1 MAARSILFL
10 ALLPPLLTGC
20 LGSPEA
26 YRPGYEP
33 RPAQI
38 TLESAE
44 ARAMRLAVPIHI
56 EREDTWMLT
65 SRKEI
70 GRVMGGVPKNPWN
83 TYEWELDDTLR
94 PLIRN
99 MGPEMGADRVLGRQ
113 PVKRPLPEDANPAY
127 KSKKAEG
134 AGEGEGEDEGDEYGD
149 E

>member
-10 ALLPPLLTGC
+10 ALLTPLLTGC
-20 LGSPEA
+20 LGSPEP

-33 RPAQI
+33 RPEQI

-70 GRVMGGVPKNPWN
+70 GRVMGAVPKNPWN
-83 TYEWELDDTLR
+83 RYEWELDDTLR

-127 KSKKAEG
+127 QNKRDRAQEG
-134 AGEGEGEDEGDEYGD
+134 GDDVEGDEYYD

>member
-10 ALLPPLLTGC
+10 ALLTPLLTGC
-20 LGSPEA
+20 LGSPEP

-33 RPAQI
+33 RPEQI

-44 ARAMRLAVPIHI
+44 ERAMRLAVPIHI

-70 GRVMGGVPKNPWN
+70 GRVMGAVPKNPWN
-83 TYEWELDDTLR
+83 RYEWELDDTLR

-127 KSKKAEG
+127 KNKRDQE
-134 AGEGEGEDEGDEYGD
+134 GEGEGEFEDDEYAD